1 MWRPWPRGVFGPGR
15 AQASAP
21 MSTPL
26 TVSTK
31 VSSLVGLIEYT
42 DTLKVS
48 VVIYF
53 SRRALKDT
61 MMNWP
66 QGSARVYF

>member
-1 MWRPWPRGVFGPGR
+1 
-15 AQASAP
+15 